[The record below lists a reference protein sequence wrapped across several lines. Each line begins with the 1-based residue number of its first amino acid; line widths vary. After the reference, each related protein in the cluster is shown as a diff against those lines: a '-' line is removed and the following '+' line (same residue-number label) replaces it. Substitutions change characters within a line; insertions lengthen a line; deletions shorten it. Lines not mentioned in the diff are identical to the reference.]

1 MSIRSIKILHVENER
16 LPREIVAHYLGTIE
30 ELLCQIVA
38 AESEEEALQRFAEGG
53 FDLVLLDYQLDAGN
67 GLSCLKR
74 IRQRDGIVPVIAI
87 SGHADSA
94 IAAELLHYGAD
105 LFLDKKKLST
115 TVLADAVRASLRR
128 ADNWRCD
135 ARDGYEPSKGGA
147 TL

>member
-53 FDLVLLDYQLDAGN
+53 FELVLLDYQLDAGN
-67 GLSCLKR
+67 GLSCLQR
-74 IRQRDGIVPVIAI
+74 IRQCDGIVPVIAI
-87 SGHADSA
+87 SGYADPA
-94 IAAELLHYGAD
+94 VAAELVQHGAD
-105 LFLDKKKLST
+105 LFLSKKELSE

-128 ADNWRCD
+128 ADAWRCD
-135 ARDGYEPSKGGA
+135 AQDGAKNI
-147 TL
+147 